1 MTGRTAPKGYWHAR
15 RDAIYEAIKEE
26 VHNNPESALAFLDT
40 MFDFIYDACAK
51 VENNKIRVYVGGGYG
66 YREFDTV
73 EELFNNSPYEIENIA
88 VHLSLNQENHFHF
101 HKDAI
106 PKSVLSAM
114 RKYAITEKAIKKWQ
128 ENR

>member
-40 MFDFIYDACAK
+40 MFDFIYDSCAR
-51 VENNKIRVYVGGGYG
+51 VENNKIKVYVRSEYG

-88 VHLSLNQENHFHF
+88 VHLSLNQKNHFHF

-106 PKSVLSAM
+106 PKSVLAAM
-114 RKYAITEKAIKKWQ
+114 RKYAITEKAIKRWQ
-128 ENR
+128 ENL